1 MTKILDYILDKIFKE
16 FETLKQ
22 NKKKMMI
29 NFIILYLIIF
39 VLIGVS
45 INEYYSIKKYQEIL
59 NVYNEKLELINDNI
73 QISRIILESQ
83 TNQNSSAKELVTILE
98 KYFQEKHKN

>member
-16 FETLKQ
+16 FETLEQ

>member
-45 INEYYSIKKYQEIL
+45 INEYYSIRKYQEIL
-59 NVYNEKLELINDNI
+59 EEM
-73 QISRIILESQ
+73 
-83 TNQNSSAKELVTILE
+83 QNSGFNIVTCGHCVQLLYHNL
-98 KYFQEKHKN
+98 KFQKRGY